1 MIAESGDGR
10 SWAVRRMGTVLR
22 RKHDV
27 ATILAVALPDC
38 RRSRDNFDMRGGWS
52 VGEEVKQEG
61 QCNSQKSTR

>member
-38 RRSRDNFDMRGGWS
+38 HRSRGDFDLHDRRSI
-52 VGEEVKQEG
+52 GEE
-61 QCNSQKSTR
+61 RR

>member
-22 RKHDV
+22 RKHDE
-27 ATILAVALPDC
+27 ATLAVALPDC
-38 RRSRDNFDMRGGWS
+38 RRSWGDFDLRGRRD
-52 VGEEVKQEG
+52 VEEEVKQKG

>member
-10 SWAVRRMGTVLR
+10 SWAVRRMGIVLR
-22 RKHDV
+22 RKHDG
-27 ATILAVALPDC
+27 ATLAVALPDC
-38 RRSRDNFDMRGGWS
+38 RRSWSDFDLRGGWS